1 MSKEAIMEKA
11 KQSIV
16 EADEDIAMEALAEAE
31 AEGVDLVE
39 LLSNG
44 YSAGMKELGDLFG
57 MGEIFLP
64 ELIFATEVMKAVSA
78 EIEGKMDMS
87 EVKSAGTL
95 VIGTVE
101 GDVHDIGKGIVAS
114 LVKTNGVEVI
124 DLGREV
130 PAQNFVDA
138 AIEHNAE
145 FVGSSALL
153 TTTMTVQKDIE
164 DALKE
169 AGIRDK
175 VKTMVCLLYTSQSLP
190 HIDFVSSSIVCEEAP
205 GELGSQYLYYTEM
218 QNSTKPIIG
227 GSTDAEGVPRTFKL
241 LKAVLGSE
249 EAVRTKPYT
258 IFDICVTSPLK
269 WSHIGARNIIDC
281 VRMDIP
287 INLISA
293 QIAGATGP
301 ITLAGCIL
309 NHTVE
314 ILAGLVLAQVVKP
327 GHPVSVSYT
336 HLDVYKR
343 QVYPR
348 SSASFTRYSSFLSLF
363 PPVPKFVRSS
373 RLRYRL
379 IPSSFEIVSSLVI
392 GVGVLRKCIFSWPN
406 VMVKPPR

>member
-1 MSKEAIMEKA
+1 MTKDQVLEMA
-11 KQSIV
+11 KQSII
-16 EADEDIAMEALAEAE
+16 EADEDMAMEALEAAE

-64 ELIFATEVMKAVSA
+64 ELIFATEVMKAASA

-114 LVKTNGVEVI
+114 LVKTNGIEVI

-164 DALKE
+164 DALTE

-175 VKTMVCLLYTSQSLP
+175 VKTMVGG
-190 HIDFVSSSIVCEEAP
+190 AP
-205 GELGSQYLYYTEM
+205 VT
-218 QNSTKPIIG
+218 NRW
-227 GSTDAEGVPRTFKL
+227 AEK
-241 LKAVLGSE
+241 
-249 EAVRTKPYT
+249 
-258 IFDICVTSPLK
+258 
-269 WSHIGARNIIDC
+269 IGADAYCEDASDTVNFILDW
-281 VRMDIP
+281 
-287 INLISA
+287 
-293 QIAGATGP
+293 IAK
-301 ITLAGCIL
+301 L
-309 NHTVE
+309 
-314 ILAGLVLAQVVKP
+314 
-327 GHPVSVSYT
+327 
-336 HLDVYKR
+336 
-343 QVYPR
+343 
-348 SSASFTRYSSFLSLF
+348 
-363 PPVPKFVRSS
+363 
-373 RLRYRL
+373 
-379 IPSSFEIVSSLVI
+379 
-392 GVGVLRKCIFSWPN
+392 
-406 VMVKPPR
+406 